1 MYVVYYWEINII
13 CVIVLMLLLKQLG
26 ITSQDYSMDNLILKK
41 IIWVCLIMCVSH
53 GIVGSL
59 NGYADEQWRGIIHVV
74 MHIGRI
80 IYYSTLPII
89 VFLWVTYVKVRL
101 HLISN
106 LGERYNLVLGIPI
119 FLILLVIVTNPFTE
133 FMFTISEDNIYS
145 RGQGVYLHWI
155 VVWGYVLLSIIDL
168 VRAMVRADNNFKRR
182 IISPLFSFAIAPAVA
197 SMIQMILP
205 GTSLTQVGITIS
217 IIVIF
222 LDMQQNQ
229 ITTDVL
235 TGLNNRHGF
244 NKFIYTTM
252 NFYPDNRVSVFL
264 LDLNGFKQ
272 INDKYGHVTGD
283 LALQEVSTLL
293 KYIVQSFSGKCYLS
307 RFGGDEFTIVA
318 YNAEQT
324 AIQQLQ
330 QSIISCFEERNQ
342 TTTEL
347 YTLHVSVG
355 QASGIC
361 KCPQDIE
368 RLLEEADKVMYQQ
381 KKCAKF

>member
-293 KYIVQSFSGKCYLS
+293 KYIVQSFSGKCY
-307 RFGGDEFTIVA
+307 
-318 YNAEQT
+318 Y
-324 AIQQLQ
+324 
-330 QSIISCFEERNQ
+330 
-342 TTTEL
+342 
-347 YTLHVSVG
+347 
-355 QASGIC
+355 
-361 KCPQDIE
+361 
-368 RLLEEADKVMYQQ
+368 KVILILNYS
-381 KKCAKF
+381 